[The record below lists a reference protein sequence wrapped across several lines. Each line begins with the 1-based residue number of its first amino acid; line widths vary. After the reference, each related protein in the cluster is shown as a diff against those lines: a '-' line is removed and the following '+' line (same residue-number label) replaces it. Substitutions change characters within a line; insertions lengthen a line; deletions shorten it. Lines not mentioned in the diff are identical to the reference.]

1 MVESTKQI
9 NTEII
14 NNHFKKIHERLDRQ
28 DKKRDTAF
36 FVIGLLIFFLS

>member
-1 MVESTKQI
+1 MEEATKQI
-9 NTEII
+9 YSDTI
-14 NNHFKKIHERLDRQ
+14 NDQFKKIHERLDRQ